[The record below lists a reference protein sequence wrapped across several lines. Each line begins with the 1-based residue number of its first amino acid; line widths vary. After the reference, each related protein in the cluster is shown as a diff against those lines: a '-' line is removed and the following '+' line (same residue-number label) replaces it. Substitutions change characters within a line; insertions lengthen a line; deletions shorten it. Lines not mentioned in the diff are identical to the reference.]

1 MTDDDGQ
8 LSGRERLSAILVL
21 AAVAGLT
28 AADVAGDAWQGGSA
42 RHIAVE
48 LLVIGGALAGLGWL
62 AAGHLRVRRHL
73 AATERSLERARADA
87 GVWRHR
93 HGQAVAGL
101 ARAIDEQFDA
111 WQLTPAEKEV
121 AFLLL
126 KGLSFKE
133 TARVRA
139 ASERTVRQ
147 QALSVY
153 AKSGVAGR
161 AELSAFFL
169 EDLLT
174 PTDRILEPPPQA
186 SPPARPAR

>member
-1 MTDDDGQ
+1 MRQMTDEDDGQ
-8 LSGRERLSAILVL
+8 LSGRERLYAILIL
-21 AAVAGLT
+21 AVVAGLT
-28 AADVAGDAWQGGSA
+28 AADVVGDAWQGGSA
-42 RHIAVE
+42 GHIAIE

-73 AATERSLERARADA
+73 AVTERSLERARADA
-87 GVWRHR
+87 GVWRDR
-93 HGQAVAGL
+93 HGQVVAGL
-101 ARAIDEQFDA
+101 AQAIDQQLAA

-133 TARVRA
+133 VAQVRD

-153 AKSGVAGR
+153 GKSGLAGR

-169 EDLLT
+169 EDLLAPAEVT
-174 PTDRILEPPPQA
+174 PPP
-186 SPPARPAR
+186 